1 MHAGVHVLAHT
12 HTHTHTPQRESGKGR
27 RTGQNRIGV
36 ESMSHMTSHC
46 NGKKE
51 RENLCERKDGLK
63 WHVLW
68 GVCRWWGVHVS
79 GCTCS
84 LVHIRSSPVLPRYCA
99 QVTLAFVS
107 MATVWWRSW
116 TCISYTPKWQWWGEK
131 CSAVF
136 RVSESVPVTAS
147 KQERER
153 ECLCVYVCVLLS
165 CVQYRFHIELFPFAG
180 CKHGVNPF
188 VPLLQGCLD
197 ASECLM

>member
-1 MHAGVHVLAHT
+1 MLQNTPYPYMCAHACTRVCTCSRTHT
-12 HTHTHTPQRESGKGR
+12 HTHTHTTEREWER
-27 RTGQNRIGV
+27 QENWAEQNWCRKYV
-36 ESMSHMTSHC
+36 SYDQSLQWQ
-46 NGKKE
+46 E

-79 GCTCS
+79 GRTCS

-136 RVSESVPVTAS
+136 RV
-147 KQERER
+147 
-153 ECLCVYVCVLLS
+153 CVCV
-165 CVQYRFHIELFPFAG
+165 CVDE
-180 CKHGVNPF
+180 
-188 VPLLQGCLD
+188 
-197 ASECLM
+197 